1 MVVLPMYHIFLIC
14 TAIGSLVLGGIL
26 HQGADEAYVI
36 LLPEAITERAFVLLM
51 DILRHLDPQE
61 WEHQGLAMCA
71 TSAVIG
77 GAHMTT

>member
-36 LLPEAITERAFVLLM
+36 LLPEATDVSRNGLL
-51 DILRHLDPQE
+51 LCL
-61 WEHQGLAMCA
+61 
-71 TSAVIG
+71 
-77 GAHMTT
+77 